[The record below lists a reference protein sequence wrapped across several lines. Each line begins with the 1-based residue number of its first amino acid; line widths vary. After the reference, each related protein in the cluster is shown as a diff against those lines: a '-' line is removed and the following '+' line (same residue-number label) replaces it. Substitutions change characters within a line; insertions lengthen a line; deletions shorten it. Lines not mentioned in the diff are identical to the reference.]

1 MEEFLLSKHYFDTAT
16 TMIPGGVNS
25 PVRACKSVGTLPLF
39 IEKASGCYIHDVDG
53 NSYID
58 YVGSW
63 GPMILGHNNH
73 EVKGAI
79 QNALENG
86 TSFGAPTWKEVELAN
101 KIIEMIPSIEMVRL
115 VNSGTEATMSAIRL
129 ARAFTGR
136 DKIVKFNGCYHGHAD
151 SFLVK
156 AGSGV
161 ATLGIPGSPG
171 VPTATAEHTI
181 SIPFN
186 DFNALEEVLTK
197 EAGNIA
203 AVIVEPVPANMGVV
217 PPHEDFLPT
226 LRQWTSEREILLIF
240 DEVITGFRLAPGGAQ
255 EYFDV
260 MPDLTC
266 LGKIIGGGLPV
277 GAYGGR
283 EDIMKNIA
291 PEGQVYQ
298 AGTLSGN
305 PLATAAGL
313 ATLNILSRPGIYEVL
328 EEKAQIMADVLSE
341 LATSNGIPCMVQ
353 RAGSMMTC
361 FFGQKKPVINFEAAI
376 KSDTTMYAQFYKEML
391 LSGIYLAP
399 SQFEAAFVSLA
410 HGWGELDATFE
421 AAEEIFRKLGG
432 E

>member
-1 MEEFLLSKHYFDTAT
+1 MEEFLLSRQYFDLANTL
-16 TMIPGGVNS
+16 IPGGVNS
-25 PVRACKSVGTLPLF
+25 PVRACKSVGMTPVF
-39 IEKASGCYIHDVDG
+39 IEKANGCYIHDVDG

-73 EVKGAI
+73 EVKGAV
-79 QNALENG
+79 QNALEHG
-86 TSFGAPTWKEVELAN
+86 TSFGAPTWREIELAE
-101 KIIEMIPSIEMVRL
+101 KIIEMVPSIEMVRL
-115 VNSGTEATMSAIRL
+115 VSSGTEATMSAIRL

-136 DKIVKFNGCYHGHAD
+136 DKIIKFDGCYHGHAD

-171 VPTATAEHTI
+171 VPSGTAENTI

-186 DFNALEEVLTK
+186 DFNALEDVLNK
-197 EAGNIA
+197 EGGNIA

-226 LRQWTSEREILLIF
+226 LRQWTAERDILLIF

-255 EYFDV
+255 EFFDV

-283 EDIMKNIA
+283 RDIMEQIA
-291 PEGQVYQ
+291 PAGQVYQ

-305 PLATAAGL
+305 PLATAAGIT
-313 ATLNILSRPGIYEVL
+313 TLNVLSRPGIYDVL
-328 EEKAQIMADVLSE
+328 EEKAATMADVLSE
-341 LATSNGIPCMVQ
+341 LATSNGIACIIQ
-353 RAGSMMTC
+353 RAGSIMTC
-361 FFGQKKPVINFEAAI
+361 FFGHNKPVINFEAAM
-376 KSDTTMYAQFYKEML
+376 KSDTAMYARFYKEML
-391 LSGIYLAP
+391 MSGIYLAP
-399 SQFEAAFVSLA
+399 SQFEAAFISLA
-410 HGWGELDATFE
+410 HGWDDLDATFE
-421 AAEEIFRKLGG
+421 AAEEIFKKLGNQ
-432 E
+432 